1 MLIWPIID
9 LGHKYKLLYPYGRT
23 IMKKLTNTL
32 CLILMIFLTFSLA
45 GCNAKDSDDAKA
57 QAVIKKYV
65 NTYYTIDKNDI
76 ETYGKIIAGSKMTQ
90 TALMEFDEVMR
101 SAQEKFKSLTTD
113 AAYHELTASRM
124 SYGRIKGAY
133 TEKYYVTVKDI
144 KLEKYSEDKEKQMLV
159 YYYEI
164 EFTQTSISG
173 NETKSIK
180 DKKQITV
187 AKVNDDWKV
196 EHFSANGGYQY

>member
-1 MLIWPIID
+1 
-9 LGHKYKLLYPYGRT
+9 
-23 IMKKLTNTL
+23 MKKLTNTF
-32 CLILMIFLTFSLA
+32 CLILMVFLTFSLA
-45 GCNAKDSDDAKA
+45 GCKAKNSNDAKA

-65 NTYYTIDKNDI
+65 NAYYTIDKNDI
-76 ETYGKIIAGSKMTQ
+76 DTYGKIIAGSKMTQ
-90 TALMEFDEVMR
+90 PALMEFDALMKIAEER
-101 SAQEKFKSLTTD
+101 FKPLVTD

-133 TEKYYVTVKDI
+133 TKKYYVTVKDI

-159 YYYEI
+159 YYYDI
-164 EFTQTSISG
+164 ELTQTSISG
-173 NETKSIK
+173 NETKSVK

-187 AKVNDDWKV
+187 SKIKDDWKV